1 MLKLK
6 TPEQFKVLQEMV
18 KLSSGAGSQ
27 ENGHLWDQ
35 EMVAIGDCMEKSF
48 WAAFK
53 VPVHELGG
61 GYTGV
66 STLS

>member
-35 EMVAIGDCMEKSF
+35 EMVAIGD
-48 WAAFK
+48 
-53 VPVHELGG
+53 
-61 GYTGV
+61 
-66 STLS
+66 